1 MKVLMINGSPKA
13 NGNTSI
19 AIREMEKVFT
29 ENGVETEIVTVG
41 NKAIRGCVAC
51 NSCYEKGKCVFDDVV
66 NEVAPKLAEADA
78 FVIGCPV
85 YFASPAGGAISFMDR
100 LFFSTL
106 GIDKTMKV
114 GAAVVTCR
122 RGGNTATFDVLNKY
136 FTMTGMPVASSQ
148 YWNTVYGGSAEEV
161 AQDAEGLQTMRTLG
175 RNMAFMMKSF
185 QLGKEQIGL
194 PQKETPIFTNF
205 YR

>member
-1 MKVLMINGSPKA
+1 
-13 NGNTSI
+13 
-19 AIREMEKVFT
+19 
-29 ENGVETEIVTVG
+29 
-41 NKAIRGCVAC
+41 
-51 NSCYEKGKCVFDDVV
+51 
-66 NEVAPKLAEADA
+66 
-78 FVIGCPV
+78 
-85 YFASPAGGAISFMDR
+85 MDR

-148 YWNTVYGGSAEEV
+148 YWNMVYGGCAEEV

-185 QLGKEQIGL
+185 RLGKEKFGL
-194 PQKETPIFTNF
+194 PQKETPVFTNF
-205 YR
+205 HR